1 MANDVEIRVRVD
13 NDTARGL
20 ASVNASIRALST
32 HAAAAD
38 RHLAGLSSRTRTLRD
53 DTDALDASMRRL
65 GGSLAGARGGL
76 GGLSGAAG
84 RGGDG
89 MNKLKTAAVSLAP
102 ALVPIAA
109 SLVPIAAGAAAAGVA
124 VGAFGLAV
132 AGQVQKMTAAAD
144 AQKKYKE
151 AVAEHG
157 KASAEATK
165 AEQAYLRAA
174 AEMPAPTRRAAAAL
188 GILKDEYKDW
198 SNALASDTMPVVTKS
213 FGVFGA
219 MLPRLT
225 PVVRGASV
233 ELDRLMTVIG
243 GGVQSAG
250 FERFM
255 NSFAA
260 FASGALRQ
268 ATDGLISFSRAMNS
282 GAGRGQMA
290 EFMDYAREV
299 GPQVGETLGNLAR
312 ALTHLVAAAADT
324 GVSMLQV
331 VNAFAKMVNA
341 IPTDVLSTLLQLAVA
356 YKAVSLAAAGLGAA
370 STAMAAFTARAT
382 AMRAA
387 STAAGGG
394 LAGLGAAFGTL
405 SRGARIGLAAAAIG
419 GLLVVLNKLKNDK
432 PAIEVDALGTALN
445 TLATRGRVTGE
456 LKSNL
461 EEMSQSIAM
470 VSKGAS
476 DNRFAKLTSDFGTF
490 VGLAKGPGISD
501 AAKNVDAWDKS
512 MANLVRG
519 GDAKTAAAQFEI
531 LKKAWRAGG
540 GDMDQLEQHT
550 NDYRNAL
557 ADARF
562 EAKLAAE
569 SQGLFGR
576 QAQQTQRALAAQKQS
591 ADGLRQSIQALNDVQ
606 RAGLGG
612 MNAFEQAVDDA
623 AKAAREN
630 RGALRMVGGELDL
643 NSQKARDA
651 DTALRDLAQKTDEAA
666 TAARDSG
673 ASWAKVNGI
682 YGRGRSK
689 LIEYAQQMGLTK
701 GQARQLANE
710 ILNIKG
716 LKKVRIEMEKE
727 DAVRGLREVKAAIN
741 RTPGA
746 KKVTVSTLNRKAIA
760 ALEAVG
766 LKTRRLP
773 NGKTEVFTKNG
784 QSLGSIGQVQ
794 RALANIPRTVNTT
807 VTTTYQIRGHK
818 SIPSGTYYGSTAG
831 RSADGNIYASSYAD
845 GGMEQHV
852 AQIAQPTFR
861 MWAEPETGGE
871 AYIPLTPAKRP
882 RSLAILDEV
891 ADRFGYGLEAKA
903 DAGVMSFANGG
914 LTDRQRRARE
924 RRKEQLRGIRE
935 ARGELSGA
943 FDISRFGQRAGYRR
957 DPFVKQ
963 LAAADSMGDL
973 VSNLNKWRSV
983 IRKAAEGGAE
993 RRLLRGMD
1001 RAGAALIKQER
1012 NLNRVNASL
1021 EKARDKLRDLRDS
1034 ASQLRSSVKGGITS
1048 SANIT
1053 GVMEQT
1059 NGRIPTAGLILSQL
1073 QTDRDKSGKL
1083 ASALATL
1090 KKRGLDKRFISEI
1103 AEAGIEGGGL
1113 ETARGLLT
1121 ADKAQIKRMN
1131 SLRDQIASNAG
1142 KVGDVASSAMYGAG
1156 IKAAEGLVK
1165 GLQKKQNAIEKQML
1179 KIARAMERSIKRALG
1194 IRSPSKLMEGIGDHT
1209 AEGYALGIERNRRVP
1224 RAWTRLLDVPA
1235 APGAVSAMPAG
1246 RRGGDGAAMPPI
1258 QIVLEL
1264 DGKAVAKGV
1273 FEPFQGV
1280 IRSSGGDPNVL
1291 TRKVAFK

>member
-20 ASVNASIRALST
+20 ASVNASIRTLGA

-89 MNKLKTAAVSLAP
+89 MNKLKAAAISLAP
-102 ALVPIAA
+102 ALVPIGA
-109 SLVPIAAGAAAAGVA
+109 SLVPIAAGATAAGVA

-132 AGQVQKMTAAAD
+132 AGQVPALSRASE
-144 AQKKYKE
+144 AQKKYKD
-151 AVAEHG
+151 AVREHG
-157 KASAEATK
+157 KTSAEAAK
-165 AEQAYLRAA
+165 AQTEYLRALNA
-174 AEMPAPTRRAAAAL
+174 MPAPTRQAAL
-188 GILKDEYKDW
+188 ALGVLKDDYKEW
-198 SNALASDTMPVVTKS
+198 SNLLAGSAMPVATKA
-213 FGVFGA
+213 FANFGA
-219 MLPRLT
+219 LLPRLS
-225 PVVRGASV
+225 PVVRGASR
-233 ELDRLMTVIG
+233 ELDRLMTVMG
-243 GGVQSAG
+243 GGIQSAG

-260 FASGALRQ
+260 FSSGALRK
-268 ATDGLISFSRAMNS
+268 ATDGLISFSRAMDS
-282 GAGRGQMA
+282 GTGRGQMA
-290 EFMDYAREV
+290 EFMDYARTN
-299 GPQVGETLGNLAR
+299 GPLVGETLRNLAR

-324 GVSMLQV
+324 GVSMLTV

-356 YKAVSLAAAGLGAA
+356 YKAVTLAAAGLGAA
-370 STAMAAFTARAT
+370 STAMAAFTGRAT

-394 LAGLGAAFGTL
+394 LAGLSAAFGTL
-405 SRGARIGLAAAAIG
+405 SRGAKIGLAAAAIG

-445 TLATRGRVTGE
+445 TLATRGKVTGE

-540 GDMDQLEQHT
+540 GDMGQLKQHT

-557 ADARF
+557 ADMKF

-576 QAQQTQRALAAQKQS
+576 QAQSTQRALAAQKAS
-591 ADGLRQSIQALNDVQ
+591 ADGLRQSLVALNETQ

-612 MNAFEQAVDDA
+612 MIGFEQAIDDA

-630 RGALRMVGGELDL
+630 AGALSMSGGRLNL

-651 DTALRDLAQKTDEAA
+651 ASALQDLATKTDEAA
-666 TAARDSG
+666 TASRASTG
-673 ASWAKVNGI
+673 AWAGANRV
-682 YGRGRSK
+682 YARGRSE
-689 LIEYAQQMGLTK
+689 LIRLAVQMGLSRAE
-701 GQARQLANE
+701 ARQLASQ
-710 ILNIKG
+710 ILKIPD
-716 LKKVRIEMEKE
+716 KKTRIRMDKE
-727 DAVRGLREVKAAIN
+727 DAVKGLREVKAAIQK
-741 RTPGA
+741 TPGA
-746 KKVTVSTLNRKAIA
+746 KSVKVSTLNKQAIA

-766 LKTRRLP
+766 LKTKRLP
-773 NGKTEVFTKNG
+773 NGKTVVTTKNG
-784 QSLGSIGQVQ
+784 QAIGSIGEVQ
-794 RALANIPRTVNTT
+794 RALANIPRTINTT

-831 RSADGNIYASSYAD
+831 RSADGNIYGRAYAD

-852 AQIAQPTFR
+852 AQIAQPTYR
-861 MWAEPETGGE
+861 LWAEPETGGE
-871 AYIPLTPAKRP
+871 AYIPMSPAKRP

-891 ADRFGYGLEAKA
+891 ADRFGFRLEEQAN
-903 DAGVMSFANGG
+903 GGIQSFASGG

-924 RRKEQLRGIRE
+924 RRKEELRRIRE

-943 FDISRFGQRAGYRR
+943 FGISRFGQRAGYSR
-957 DPFVKQ
+957 DAFEKQ
-963 LAAADSMGDL
+963 LAGAGSVGDL
-973 VSNLNKWRSV
+973 VSNLNKWRNA
-983 IRKAAEGGAE
+983 IRRAAEGGAE

-1001 RAGAALIKQER
+1001 RTGAALIKQER
-1012 NLNRVNASL
+1012 NLNRVNDQLS
-1021 EKARDKLRDLRDS
+1021 KAKDKLSDLRQS
-1034 ASQLRSSVKGGITS
+1034 ASQLRDSVKSGIVS
-1048 SANIT
+1048 SANVT

-1083 ASALATL
+1083 AGALATL
-1090 KKRGLDKRFISEI
+1090 KKRGLDKRLISEI

-1113 ETARGLLT
+1113 ETAQGLLG

-1131 SLRDQIASNAG
+1131 SLRSQIASNAG
-1142 KVGDVASSAMYGAG
+1142 KVGDVARDAMYGAG
-1156 IKAAEGLVK
+1156 IKAAEGLVR

-1179 KIARAMERSIKRALG
+1179 KIARAMEKSIKRALG
-1194 IRSPSKLMEGIGDHT
+1194 IRSPSKVTEGIGDMT
-1209 AEGYALGIERNRRVP
+1209 AEGFALGVERNRRVP
-1224 RAWTRLLDVPA
+1224 RAWQSLLAAPA
-1235 APGAVSAMPAG
+1235 APGAVSAMPAA
-1246 RRGGDGAAMPPI
+1246 RRGGDGAALSPVPVI
-1258 QIVLEL
+1258 LQL
-1264 DGKAVAKGV
+1264 DGREVARGV
-1273 FEPFQGV
+1273 FDPMQGE
-1280 IRSSGGDPNVL
+1280 IRRHGGDPNVL
-1291 TRKVAFK
+1291 TRKVVFR